1 MILNDVH
8 RGIKKYRKRK
18 RVGRGPGSGH
28 GKTSGRGHKGQGSR
42 SGSSSHPTFQGGTM
56 PLVRRIPKRG
66 FNNRWGLTV
75 AVVNLGQIDQAFAAG
90 EEVTLESLAAK
101 NLAKGR
107 FDVLKVLGDGELS
120 KKLKIAAHRFSKS
133 AVEKIEKSG
142 GELVVLAGKTPV
154 KEKQRAARREKKL
167 KAT

>member
-8 RGIKKYRKRK
+8 RGIKKYKKRK
-18 RVGRGPGSGH
+18 RIGRGPGSGH
-28 GKTSGRGHKGQGSR
+28 GKTSGRGHNGQGSR

-56 PLVRRIPKRG
+56 PLVRRVPKRG

-75 AVVNLGQIDQAFAAG
+75 AVVNLGQIDQAYAAG

-142 GELVVLAGKTPV
+142 CELVVLAGKTPV
-154 KEKQRAARREKKL
+154 KEKQRAARREKKQ